1 MKGKPL
7 DTPADIRRTAM
18 DLLARREHGVQELS
32 RKLQQRGGEPEQIAA
47 ELQRLQDDG
56 LLNEDRYLESYI
68 RSRALAGRGPARIR
82 EELQQ
87 RGLAR
92 SAIEAALDAADL
104 DWQEQMHEL
113 WQRKFGEKPADQK
126 GYAKQARF
134 LLYRGY
140 PMDWVQR
147 LLR

>member
-1 MKGKPL
+1 MKLKTLDKPVEV
-7 DTPADIRRTAM
+7 RRAAM

-32 RKLQQRGGEPEQIAA
+32 RKLQQRGADAEMAA
-47 ELQRLQDDG
+47 TEVQRLQEEG
-56 LLNEDRYLESYI
+56 LLSEQRYLESYI
-68 RSRALAGRGPARIR
+68 RSRALGGRGPVRIR

-92 SAIEAALDAADL
+92 HDIDLALEEADI
-104 DWQEQMHEL
+104 DWRGQMQEL
-113 WQRKFGEKPADQK
+113 WERKFGEKPEDQK
-126 GYAKQARF
+126 AFAKQGRF

-147 LLR
+147 ILR

>member
-1 MKGKPL
+1 ML
-7 DTPADIRRTAM
+7 DTPTAIRRAAM

-32 RKLQQRGGEPEQIAA
+32 RKLQQRGAEQALLAI
-47 ELQRLQDDG
+47 ELQKLQDEG
-56 LLNEDRYLESYI
+56 LLSEQRYLESYI
-68 RSRALAGRGPARIR
+68 RSRGLSGRGPARIR
-82 EELQQ
+82 EELAQ
-87 RGLAR
+87 RGLTR
-92 SAIEAALDAADL
+92 QDIDIALDEAGI
-104 DWQEQMHEL
+104 DWQEQLQEL

-126 GYAKQARF
+126 AYGKQVRF

>member
-1 MKGKPL
+1 ML
-7 DTPADIRRTAM
+7 DTPAAIRRAAM
-18 DLLARREHGVQELS
+18 DLLARREHGVRELA
-32 RKLQQRGGEPEQIAA
+32 RKLQQRGADPEQIGV
-47 ELQRLQDDG
+47 ELQRLQDEG
-56 LLNEDRYLESYI
+56 LLSEQRYLESYI
-68 RSRALAGRGPARIR
+68 RSRGLSGRGPARIR

-92 SAIEAALDAADL
+92 EDIDNALDEAEI
-104 DWQEQMHEL
+104 DWQEQLHEL

-126 GYAKQARF
+126 AYGKQARF